1 MPRIKKSEKLF
12 YQYFDEWV
20 DLYKDG
26 AIRDVTLQKYRM
38 SMKWVK
44 KLAPEL
50 TMGGLDRKTYQ
61 NLLNEYAKTHEKQTV
76 IDFHHQLKGA
86 ILDAVDDGLIQ
97 TNPTRKITLKGKPPG
112 NKKAK
117 FLNQS
122 EVQSLL
128 NELELTEDISWDWLI
143 FLLLKT
149 GLRFSEGLAL
159 TPTDFDFSKQT
170 LNISKTWN
178 YKHPDGGFQ
187 PTKNLSSNRKVLL
200 DWQTCTKFA
209 QLTKEIEPSTPIFIK
224 NQKRVFNSVVNQ
236 RLSVL
241 CRNAKVPIISLH
253 SCRHSHASLLIFAG
267 VSIASVAK
275 RLGHSNVTTTQ
286 ETYLHIIKELEN
298 QDTEKIM
305 NHLAS
310 L

>member
-12 YQYFDEWV
+12 YKYFDEWV
-20 DLYKDG
+20 DLYKEG
-26 AIRDVTLQKYRM
+26 AIREVTLQKYRM
-38 SMKWVK
+38 SAKWIE
-44 KLAPEL
+44 KLVPDLKLVE
-50 TMGGLDRKTYQ
+50 LDRKSYQ

-97 TNPTRKITLKGKPPG
+97 TNPTRKITLKGKTPKK
-112 NKKAK
+112 KKAK

-122 EVQSLL
+122 EVQLLL
-128 NELELTEDISWDWLI
+128 NQLELGEKITWDWLI

-159 TPTDFDFSKQT
+159 TPNDFDFSKQT
-170 LNISKTWN
+170 LNVSKTWN
-178 YKHPDGGFQ
+178 YKHPDGRFQ
-187 PTKNLSSNRKVLL
+187 PTKNISSNRKVLL

-209 QLTKEIEPSTPIFIK
+209 QLTKELASDKPIFVEGRI
-224 NQKRVFNSVVNQ
+224 FNSTVNK
-236 RLSVL
+236 RLSDL
-241 CRNAKVPIISLH
+241 CLKAKVPIISLH

-275 RLGHSNVTTTQ
+275 RLGHSNITTTQ

>member
-1 MPRIKKSEKLF
+1 MPRARKSEKLF
-12 YQYFDEWV
+12 HEYFDEWV
-20 DLYKDG
+20 DLYKEG

-38 SMKWVK
+38 SIKWIE
-44 KLAPEL
+44 KLAPDL
-50 TMGGLDRKTYQ
+50 KLVQLDRKSYQ

-97 TNPTRKITLKGKPPG
+97 TNPTRKITLKGKQPG
-112 NKKAK
+112 RKKAK
-117 FLNQS
+117 FLNQA
-122 EVQSLL
+122 EVQLLL
-128 NELELTEDISWDWLI
+128 NQLELGEEITWDWLI

-149 GLRFSEGLAL
+149 GLRFAEGLAL
-159 TPTDFDFSKQT
+159 TPDDFDFSKQT

-187 PTKNLSSNRKVLL
+187 PTKNTSSNRKVLL

-209 QLTKEIEPSTPIFIK
+209 QITKELESDKPIFVSG
-224 NQKRVFNSVVNQ
+224 RVFNSTVNK
-236 RLSVL
+236 RVSDL
-241 CRNAKVPIISLH
+241 CKAAKVPIISLH

-275 RLGHSNVTTTQ
+275 RLGHSNITTTQ

>member
-1 MPRIKKSEKLF
+1 MPRVKKSEKLF
-12 YQYFDEWV
+12 YKYFDEWV
-20 DLYKDG
+20 DLYKEG

-38 SMKWVK
+38 SIKWVE
-44 KLAPEL
+44 KLAPDL
-50 TMGGLDRKTYQ
+50 KLAQLDRKSYQ

-97 TNPTRKITLKGKPPG
+97 TNPTRKITLKGKPSG
-112 NKKAK
+112 KKKAK

-122 EVQSLL
+122 EVQLLL
-128 NELELTEDISWDWLI
+128 NQLELGEEITWDWLI

-149 GLRFSEGLAL
+149 GLRFAEGLAL
-159 TPTDFDFSKQT
+159 TPEDFDFSKQK
-170 LNISKTWN
+170 LNVSKTWN

-187 PTKNLSSNRKVLL
+187 PTKNISSNRKVLL

-209 QLTKEIEPSTPIFIK
+209 QLTKEIETDKPIFVKGRI
-224 NQKRVFNSVVNQ
+224 FNSTVNK
-236 RLSVL
+236 RLSDL
-241 CRNAKVPIISLH
+241 CIKAKVPVISLH

-275 RLGHSNVTTTQ
+275 RLGHSNITTTQ